1 MSTHNLMRQ
10 PAYRLAQLVRDHEVS
25 ATDLVNTAYQQI
37 DRLNPD
43 LNAVITTRHQ
53 QALGEAAQL
62 KDTGQ
67 PFLGVPILLK
77 GLGQSLAG
85 EPSTNANRLFQDYRA
100 TITSNYTRRLQ
111 AAGFIIIGQT
121 NFPEFGFKNVTDSQ
135 MYGDAK
141 NPFNTAYSPG
151 GSSGGAA
158 SALASGMVPIASA
171 SDGGGSIRI
180 PASWSGL
187 IGLKPTRG
195 RMPMGPS
202 DWRSWQGASI
212 NFALTR
218 SVTDTALFL
227 ESMQALQAAAV
238 FQVPLIKAGLVQRL
252 NQPDRQL
259 KIGYLTQSPVGTPV
273 DSEAQQAVL
282 AAVDFLRQAGWT
294 VEEIN
299 WPTNGDAL
307 IRSYYTM
314 NAGETAHM
322 FQKIEAAI
330 GRSVTRDDMELLTW
344 ALYQTGKQI
353 SAVDY
358 IDALSTWD
366 QAAAQWAQLHE
377 SYPLVLCPTTAT
389 AAISLNEQ
397 LVSDENLA
405 LMKRIDELAP
415 QAQRELI
422 YDQWLPSLTHSPFT
436 QQANLTGEPA
446 ISLPTH
452 LTKAGLP
459 IGIQLTAAK
468 GQEELLLQIAKLFED
483 HHQFKMLVN

>member
-1 MSTHNLMRQ
+1 MSENNLFRQ
-10 PAYRLAQLVRDHEVS
+10 PAYRLAQMVRDNQITPTE
-25 ATDLVNTAYQQI
+25 LVEFAYNQI
-37 DRLNPD
+37 DRLNPA
-43 LNAVITTRHQ
+43 LNAVISQRRAK
-53 QALGEAAQL
+53 ALAEAAQL
-62 KDTGQ
+62 TDQGQ

-85 EPSTNANRLFQDYRA
+85 EPSTNANKLFQDNIA
-100 TITSNYTRRLQ
+100 TVTSNYTRQLQ
-111 AAGFIIIGQT
+111 AAGFIVIGQT

-141 NPFNTAYSPG
+141 NPFNIDYSPG

-227 ESMQALQAAAV
+227 EVMQVLQPAAV
-238 FQVPLIKAGLVQRL
+238 FQAPLIKPGLTNRL
-252 NQPDRQL
+252 TSPNRHI

-273 DSEAQQAVL
+273 VPEAQAAVIN
-282 AAVDFLRQAGWT
+282 AVDFLRQAGYT
-294 VEEIN
+294 VEEVA
-299 WPTNGDAL
+299 WSTDGDAL

-314 NAGETAHM
+314 NAGETANM
-322 FQKIEAAI
+322 FKEIEAAI
-330 GRSVTRDDMELLTW
+330 GRSVTQDDMELLTW
-344 ALYQTGKQI
+344 ALYQTGLNI

-358 IDALSTWD
+358 IQALTTWD
-366 QAAAQWAQLHE
+366 QAAAQWATLHE
-377 SYPLVLCPTTAT
+377 TYPLILSPTTAT

-397 LVSDENLA
+397 LVTDAHLA
-405 LMKRIDELAP
+405 QMRRIDELAP
-415 QAQRELI
+415 QAQRDLI

-436 QQANLTGEPA
+436 QQANLTGDPA

-452 LTKAGLP
+452 LTKDSLP
-459 IGIQLTAAK
+459 IGIQFTATK
-468 GQEELLLQIAKLFED
+468 GQEELLLQVAKLFED
-483 HHQFKMLVN
+483 GHQFKMLDN